1 MTVGNVVPAGPGQG
15 ARCLFERTGWNTRL
29 TDLFE
34 INEAFAVV
42 AMAAIDDLK
51 LDYERVNVN
60 GGPAHWAIR
69 SEHRAL
75 ASL

>member
-1 MTVGNVVPAGPGQG
+1 MMVANVLPAGQGQG
-15 ARCLFERTGWNTRL
+15 GRCLFERTGWNTRL

-51 LDYERVNVN
+51 SGYGRVT
-60 GGPAHWAIR
+60 
-69 SEHRAL
+69 
-75 ASL
+75 